1 MKKLFLFAILL
12 TMVMVGCSEKI
23 STLESNSKDTV
34 APQVVTLYAHASE
47 VTRTS
52 YAGDKTFSWT
62 AGDKISVLYH
72 NDLNEPVW
80 VEFTASTSAA
90 SSAFTATVPGGLTIG
105 APTTGVQ
112 WALYPAN
119 ENHVYTNDSTIGF
132 AQAAVVDGTTAKIP
146 MIATLASGSS
156 DAYHFRQMGGALKFT
171 VKNIRTE
178 VSRIRLEFNTSWGDK
193 YVSGVFSVQNPDS
206 ATPSIVYNSMTSDAS
221 RLISATANVESN
233 NSVVYLPLP
242 VLEAWASFY
251 INVYDADNGVLLCQK
266 KISSGCVT
274 ASRQR
279 IDAVNDLTLPDVDRS
294 RPIQIDGYISSDWSG
309 SGIYSFV
316 SENPNRIKTWK
327 ATSDAD
333 YIYFLFQLVKAK
345 INTSSPRW
353 GNFICSGFDFVAES
367 GGTTV
372 NNYHLGDGLEAFS
385 INYFVSSVEDGKI
398 IFVNGEETNGNIE
411 CPVQTDTGNHVITA
425 GFVDG
430 DDAWVEM
437 SIRRDQIGATASGIT
452 MTAIHSFDYYNT
464 GRQSFVLE

>member
-1 MKKLFLFAILL
+1 
-12 TMVMVGCSEKI
+12 MVMVGCSEKI

-119 ENHVYTNDSTIGF
+119 ENHVYTDDSTIGF

-206 ATPSIVYNSMTSDAS
+206 ATPSIVYDSMVSGAS
-221 RLISATANVESN
+221 RLISATATVESN
-233 NSVVYLPLP
+233 DAVVYLPLP
-242 VLEAWASFY
+242 VLEAWATFY

-266 KISSGCVT
+266 KINSGCIT
-274 ASRQR
+274 ATRQR

-294 RPIQIDGYISSDWSG
+294 SRIQIDGYFSSDWTG
-309 SGIYSFV
+309 SGISSF
-316 SENPNRIKTWK
+316 SSANPGRIVEWK
-327 ATSDAD
+327 ATYDAENL
-333 YIYFLFQLVKAK
+333 YFYLKLVRAK
-345 INTSSPRW
+345 VTGGRW
-353 GNFICSGFDFVAES
+353 GSYICTGYDYVD
-367 GGTTV
+367 GGG
-372 NNYHLGDGLEAFS
+372 NPGYGLGDGKEAYS
-385 INYFVSSVEDGKI
+385 IVYPFDAVVDDTLPLIVGLDG
-398 IFVNGEETNGNIE
+398 NGHTEYPLSTNTGHNIK
-411 CPVQTDTGNHVITA
+411 TA
-425 GFVDG
+425 GYS
-430 DDAWVEM
+430 DANYVYMEM
-437 SIRRDQIGATASGIT
+437 CVPRDKVGCPSSGTIKVNHSLSEYPTGEQSI
-452 MTAIHSFDYYNT
+452 
-464 GRQSFVLE
+464 VLE